1 MIELKDIQVTFNPG
15 TVLEN
20 RAIRGISLEVPEHQ
34 FLTIIGSNGAGK
46 STLLGSISGETP
58 MIGGKVVIDGI
69 DVTRQQVHQRASLAA
84 RVSGSTCRHLCFVN
98 HRRKPRIGV

>member
-46 STLLGSISGETP
+46 STCLARS
-58 MIGGKVVIDGI
+58 VVR
-69 DVTRQQVHQRASLAA
+69 RQ
-84 RVSGSTCRHLCFVN
+84 
-98 HRRKPRIGV
+98 